1 MAICRLLTEVSE
13 KNVER
18 IKIPAGVTLKAGDVV
33 MCEVLDT
40 SDASNID
47 VYNGAQVADIT
58 ADVPCIV
65 INQGFEQLPDGRRP
79 EGNPNPADYTFTEGM
94 VITVIRLENDLKFFI
109 SNDTLDNVGVVAP
122 AIGVKLIPQATD
134 YQLATSST
142 IATSITALNIE
153 KLQTQ
158 PIGGQ
163 FGSAFVAGVI
173 ARVVAGR

>member
-1 MAICRLLTEVSE
+1 
-13 KNVER
+13 
-18 IKIPAGVTLKAGDVV
+18 
-33 MCEVLDT
+33 
-40 SDASNID
+40 
-47 VYNGAQVADIT
+47 
-58 ADVPCIV
+58 
-65 INQGFEQLPDGRRP
+65 
-79 EGNPNPADYTFTEGM
+79 
-94 VITVIRLENDLKFFI
+94 LENDLKFFI

-134 YQLATSST
+134 YQLATSAT